1 MFKKSPFFYSMELL
15 LAVLSC
21 LVLAQSSSELSDKAM
36 GSHAGQKYSLIIA
49 RPANASK
56 NHAQELS
63 WISAFAR
70 EFFAFRFGV
79 LSQVIDPDTISSQ
92 LRGYDSYEEAPLS
105 QQAYFSMAKKMGA
118 THVLFPEY
126 EADKSSKS
134 LKFSLSLVSI
144 DDPSSAIKGECTGA
158 IDKPEL
164 CMDSCVTQVL
174 ATWGV
179 SQEDYAAKFLRTS
192 ITGSGKCDKS
202 AGSDLVAAS
211 LAKEPNHKRMAEDL
225 KKCTGQDPQAF
236 LMYYMGALEYA
247 KANDFEDAGL
257 LLKDLMFKLGPVYP
271 SLYPRAA
278 RYFRLAEKFEDG
290 MQMIKLCEGLN
301 FQAEGLIVEKARLLE
316 GLEDLEKA
324 QQAYEDVLSID
335 PTNFYALSFL
345 IKNYNHNKEFEKALK
360 LTDPFLQNYPD
371 NGKGFLEKG
380 KSLVALGRFEE
391 AQQPLT
397 RAVVLL
403 PKCPEPQILLGD
415 CYQKKNDNSMAI
427 QCYSKALLLS
437 PENVAV
443 HIKVARIYLLLNDPR
458 EALAGLKKIEK
469 KFYDNAEVQKQ
480 IGFAEYRLGDNAE
493 AIRDLNRAQNGE
505 PDVSVFL
512 TLGELYSKTGDLRQA
527 LDSYEKALK
536 VEPGNSNAERNIRI
550 VKSKMQGGGEET
562 ERNPA
567 LSSQPGQTGGFPVMT
582 VIRVLTGVLC
592 VGCIGGGYYMNKKIG
607 DDQKSYSEAIK
618 TSDVNSLHTT
628 LENDQL
634 FRNVFY
640 GAAGVSGI
648 GCAVTFVIPSKSNLP
663 KGR

>member
-1 MFKKSPFFYSMELL
+1 MFKKSPLFYSMELL

-21 LVLAQSSSELSDKAM
+21 LVFAQSSSELSDKAA
-36 GSHAGQKYSLIIA
+36 GTHAGPKYSLIIA

-56 NHAQELS
+56 SHAQELS
-63 WISAFAR
+63 WISAFSR

-79 LSQVIDPDTISSQ
+79 LSQVIDPDTISAE

-105 QQAYFSMAKKMGA
+105 QQAYFSLAKKMNA

-134 LKFSLSLVSI
+134 LKFSLTLVSI
-144 DDPSSAIKGECTGA
+144 DNPSSAIKGECTGA

-164 CMDSCVTQVL
+164 CMDSCVAQVL

-179 SQEDYAAKFLRTS
+179 SPEDYAAKFLRTS

-202 AGSDLVAAS
+202 AGNDLVSAS
-211 LAKEPNHKRMAEDL
+211 QAKEPNHKRMAEDL

-335 PTNFYALSFL
+335 PTNFHALSFL

-360 LTDPFLQNYPD
+360 LSDPFLQNYPD

-403 PKCPEPQILLGD
+403 PKDPEPQILLGD

-427 QCYSKALLLS
+427 QCYSKALLMA

-443 HIKVARIYLLLNDPR
+443 HIKVARIYMLLNNPR

-493 AIRDLNRAQNGE
+493 AIRDLNRAENGE

-567 LSSQPGQTGGFPVMT
+567 LSSQPGQSGGFPVMT
-582 VIRVLTGVLC
+582 ALRVLTGVLC

-607 DDQKSYSEAIK
+607 DDQKSYSAAIK

-648 GCAVTFVIPSKSNLP
+648 GCAVTFVIPSKTNLP
-663 KGR
+663 K